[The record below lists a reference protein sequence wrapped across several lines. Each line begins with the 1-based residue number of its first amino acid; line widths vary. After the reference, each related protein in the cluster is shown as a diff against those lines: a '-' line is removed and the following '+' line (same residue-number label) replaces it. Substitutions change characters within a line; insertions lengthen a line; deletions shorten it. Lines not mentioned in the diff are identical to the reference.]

1 MIANPDNR
9 TRRIKTKYDTDDI
22 VEKIGITRTWDAIN
36 NAGAALLIAEAGE
49 MAGRKEAEILG
60 RLPSNLPTAWVYNK
74 IDLYGPSGVSRE
86 TSKIDNHV
94 SLYVSALTGEGTD
107 GLRTWL
113 LETAGWQPEGE
124 GVFLART
131 RHLLALRT
139 AGTHIEAAKDC
150 AAQFELF
157 AEELRLAQLAMSSIT
172 GEFTPEDLL
181 GEIFSRFCI
190 GK

>member
-1 MIANPDNR
+1 
-9 TRRIKTKYDTDDI
+9 
-22 VEKIGITRTWDAIN
+22 
-36 NAGAALLIAEAGE
+36 

-94 SLYVSALTGEGTD
+94 SLNVSALTGEGTD

-139 AGTHIEAAKDC
+139 AGAHIEAAKDC